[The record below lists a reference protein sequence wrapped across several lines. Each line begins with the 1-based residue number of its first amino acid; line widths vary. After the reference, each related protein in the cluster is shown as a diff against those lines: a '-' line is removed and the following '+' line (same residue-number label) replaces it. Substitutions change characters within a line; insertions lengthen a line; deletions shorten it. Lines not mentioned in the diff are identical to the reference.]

1 MMVVQIDELW
11 EYTRKRS
18 KERKR
23 FIDQSGIFVGTWIL
37 GMRSTRHSFGSRP
50 EVRKLHLPDQEII
63 SVAFRYWFRV

>member
-23 FIDQSGIFVGTWIL
+23 FIDQSGIFVGTWMLEDEIL
-37 GMRSTRHSFGSRP
+37 KT
-50 EVRKLHLPDQEII
+50 
-63 SVAFRYWFRV
+63 